1 MVVTPRSFGM
11 HDPGLR
17 RRLEVEVGDVRYRP
31 GPLAAAELAEAV
43 RDADGLLA
51 GLDHV
56 TAEVFAA
63 APRLRVVARYG
74 VGVDRVDLAAAGR
87 HGVTVTITPGAN
99 ANAVAEMT
107 VALLFALARP
117 LVVGHQRADAGE
129 WPALSGFELA
139 GRTLGLVGLGR
150 IGSLVAAKATGLG
163 LRVLAYDPYVGA
175 AGTETDA
182 GNADATGAGRV
193 TMVDL
198 ATLVAQSDFVSL
210 HAPLTDQTRGMVD
223 RALLEQAKP
232 GAALVNTARG
242 ELVNEGDLLWALDNG
257 HLRAAALDVLATE
270 PPGRPPLPPTPG
282 RAGDAAHGPSHLRSH
297 FGHGG
302 VGARRPSRRPFRPST
317 EVRNMSTSDAGPGR
331 APARTFTF
339 IGVTTGK
346 SAIMR
351 IFPAWAQHLGLGEVR
366 MAGCDLAVH
375 APPERYREAV
385 EVIRS
390 ARPSSGPW

>member
-1 MVVTPRSFGM
+1 MTGTAPLSCLPPLRPLSECVVVVTPRSFGM

-17 RRLEVEVGDVRYRP
+17 RRLEAEVGEARYRP
-31 GPLAAAELAEAV
+31 GPLAAAELVEAV

-56 TAEVFAA
+56 TEEVFAG

-74 VGVDRVDLAAAGR
+74 VGVDRVDLSAAGR

-117 LVVGHQRADAGE
+117 LVVGHQRVDGGE

-139 GRTLGLVGLGR
+139 GRALGLVGLGR
-150 IGSLVAAKATGLG
+150 IGSMVAAKAAGLG
-163 LRVLAYDPYVGA
+163 LRVLAYDPYVA
-175 AGTETDA
+175 AGSNGTGT
-182 GNADATGAGRV
+182 GTGTGAGHV

-198 ATLVAQSDFVSL
+198 ATLVAESDFVSL

-223 RALLEQAKP
+223 RAFLGQMKP

-242 ELVNEGDLLWALDNG
+242 ELVNEADLLWALDEG

-270 PPGRPPLPPTPG
+270 PPGPDHRFL
-282 RAGDAAHGPSHLRSH
+282 
-297 FGHGG
+297 
-302 VGARRPSRRPFRPST
+302 RRPDVLVTPHMGPH
-317 EVRNMSTSDAGPGR
+317 TSEATSAMGAWALDDLLAVLSGR
-331 APARTFTF
+331 APRY
-339 IGVTTGK
+339 
-346 SAIMR
+346 AI
-351 IFPAWAQHLGLGEVR
+351 
-366 MAGCDLAVH
+366 
-375 APPERYREAV
+375 
-385 EVIRS
+385 
-390 ARPSSGPW
+390 